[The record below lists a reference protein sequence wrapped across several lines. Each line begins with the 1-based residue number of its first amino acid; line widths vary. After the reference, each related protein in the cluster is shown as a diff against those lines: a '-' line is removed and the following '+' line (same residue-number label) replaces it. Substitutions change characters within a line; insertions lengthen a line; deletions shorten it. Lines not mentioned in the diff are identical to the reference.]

1 MRKLYTITVSYM
13 YKDQLLHDVRTL
25 LLTEMEAALE
35 SISIIHNHVMI
46 GDVFVSVEIKEKTK

>member
-35 SISIIHNHVMI
+35 SINVIHNHVMI
-46 GDVFVSVEIKEKTK
+46 GDVFVSLEIKKRK